1 MTAYLVLEN
10 GITFQGELFGK
21 PGEVTGEIVF
31 TTGMTGYLETITDP
45 CFHGQIILQTFP
57 LVGNY
62 GVISSDLEKDF
73 VSAKA
78 YIIKYPCQEP
88 SNFRCEEVLDTFF
101 KSKGIVGLKGI
112 DTRALAKILR
122 DNGSMNGKIT
132 LEMPTT
138 ADQEE
143 ARCYRIIDAIAAVSC
158 KETYIVGEGQYRV
171 ALMDFGVRQS
181 VVDALVARNCQ
192 VHVFPHNATA
202 SDIMSIDPHG
212 ILLSPGPG
220 NPAEPANANIVETI
234 SSLVDEE
241 VPMFGIGIGHLF
253 LAMAHGYKVEKMS
266 IGHRGANQPVKD
278 LVSGRVYI
286 TSQNHGYTALM
297 DSPAFVNV
305 NDGTC
310 EGINYGNSF
319 SVQFSPEGCGGPSDT
334 AFVFDRFV
342 ENMERMA
349 GHAAR

>member
-10 GITFQGELFGK
+10 GITFQGELFGR

-45 CFHGQIILQTFP
+45 CYHGQIILQTFP

-73 VSAKA
+73 ISAKA
-78 YIIKYPCQEP
+78 YIIKYPCQNP

-112 DTRALAKILR
+112 DTRALTRILR
-122 DNGSMNGKIT
+122 ENGSMNGKIT
-132 LEMPTT
+132 LEPPTT

-143 ARCYRIIDAIAAVSC
+143 ARRYKIEDAIAAVSC
-158 KETYIVGEGQYRV
+158 KEPYIAGEGKHRV

-181 VVDALVARNCQ
+181 MIDALVERGCK

-202 SDIMSIDPHG
+202 SDIMAIEPHG

-220 NPAEPANANIVETI
+220 NPNDPANANIIEEI
-234 SSLVDEE
+234 AALVDED
-241 VPMFGIGIGHLF
+241 VPMFAIGIGHLF
-253 LAMAHGYKVEKMS
+253 LAMAHGYKVQKMKL
-266 IGHRGANQPVKD
+266 GHRGANQPVKD
-278 LVSGRVYI
+278 LISGRVYI

-297 DSPAFVNV
+297 DSPSFVNV
-305 NDGTC
+305 NDRTC
-310 EGINYGNSF
+310 EGINYGHSF

-334 AFVFDRFV
+334 AFVFDRFI
-342 ENMERMA
+342 ENMERM
-349 GHAAR
+349 

>member
-1 MTAYLVLEN
+1 MIAYLVLEN

-45 CFHGQIILQTFP
+45 SFHGQIILQTFP

-78 YIIKYPCQEP
+78 YIVKYPCQNP

-112 DTRALAKILR
+112 DTRALTKILR
-122 DNGSMNGKIT
+122 ENGSMNGKIT
-132 LEMPTT
+132 LQMPVT

-143 ARCYRIIDAIAAVSC
+143 ARNFKIIDAIAAVSC
-158 KETYIVGEGQYRV
+158 KKPSVVGEGKYRV

-181 VVDALVARNCQ
+181 VIDALVARGCQ
-192 VHVFPHNATA
+192 VHIFPHNVSAQ
-202 SDIMSIDPHG
+202 DIMSIEPHG
-212 ILLSPGPG
+212 VLLSSGPG
-220 NPAEPANANIVETI
+220 NPADPANAQIIETVCTLVE
-234 SSLVDEE
+234 EE

-253 LAMAHGYKVEKMS
+253 LAMAHGYKVEKMKL
-266 IGHRGANQPVKD
+266 GHRGANQPVKD
-278 LVSGRVYI
+278 LISGRVYI

-297 DSPAFVNV
+297 DSPSLVNV

-334 AFVFDRFV
+334 SFVFDRFV
-342 ENMERMA
+342 DNMERMA